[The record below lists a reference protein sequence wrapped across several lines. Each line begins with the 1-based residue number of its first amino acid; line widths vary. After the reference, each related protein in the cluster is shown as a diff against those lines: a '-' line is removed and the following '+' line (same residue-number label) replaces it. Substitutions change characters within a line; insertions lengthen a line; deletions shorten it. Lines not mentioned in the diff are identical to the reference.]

1 MCYQRNDSIQSS
13 SMHICSR
20 CRIELTSMSRW
31 SSDMH
36 ALIMTSEQDTQIDNQ
51 EVPDRCKECGS
62 MFLYRRLA
70 MDWFIIGEPAHL

>member
-1 MCYQRNDSIQSS
+1 
-13 SMHICSR
+13 
-20 CRIELTSMSRW
+20 
-31 SSDMH
+31 
-36 ALIMTSEQDTQIDNQ
+36 MTSEQDTQIDNQ